1 MNVYSTCDNKNKRKE
16 KIAFLPAGI
25 CVCDNRQLEV
35 RLSVHLL
42 TTCEIAAFAAGLY
55 SLEAPET

>member
-1 MNVYSTCDNKNKRKE
+1 MIIKIKERK
-16 KIAFLPAGI
+16 KIAFLPAGVR
-25 CVCDNRQLEV
+25 VCDNHQLEV

-55 SLEAPET
+55 SLRAPET